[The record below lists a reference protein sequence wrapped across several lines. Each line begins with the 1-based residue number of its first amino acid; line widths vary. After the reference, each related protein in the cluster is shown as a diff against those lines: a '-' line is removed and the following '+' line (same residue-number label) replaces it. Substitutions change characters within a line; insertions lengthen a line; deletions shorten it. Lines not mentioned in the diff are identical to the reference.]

1 MPYKD
6 AFFLDFR
13 FVTHYSDVYAK
24 VEFRQHKD
32 ANEKFIPGFISAW
45 EAYCENLEADAA
57 KSGQK
62 ADFGRAI
69 SVDLLENDLSADQQ
83 VQEMGGNSSN

>member
-1 MPYKD
+1 M
-6 AFFLDFR
+6 
-13 FVTHYSDVYAK
+13 
-24 VEFRQHKD
+24 
-32 ANEKFIPGFISAW
+32 
-45 EAYCENLEADAA
+45 EADAA
-57 KSGQK
+57 KSEEK